1 MARKYK
7 RDLSKP
13 LSDSKFD
20 PADTNKDGVVTKK
33 EQKAYN
39 KLQALKAKGEVKVEK
54 LKTKKEEAKKSKKE
68 KLKDAGDVAK
78 GILGGAA
85 SALSIAEKVKNLKN

>member
-33 EQKAYN
+33 EQKE
-39 KLQALKAKGEVKVEK
+39 ALKAKGEVKVEK